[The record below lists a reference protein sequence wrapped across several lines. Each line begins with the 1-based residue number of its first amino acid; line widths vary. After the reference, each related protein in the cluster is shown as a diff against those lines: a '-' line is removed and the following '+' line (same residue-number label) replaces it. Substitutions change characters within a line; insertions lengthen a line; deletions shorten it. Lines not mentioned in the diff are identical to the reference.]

1 MRLFQ
6 RVGFLQYGAA
16 VTLLLSLF
24 LGYNLFYGGKDL
36 FLPGS
41 STKGHHQIEAQCDVC
56 HVKPFDTDDSMQQ
69 ACLSCHSDGLEKA
82 RDTHPMKKFTDPR
95 NADLLA
101 SLDATQCVTCHIE
114 HSPEVT
120 GQFGVTLPADFCYYC
135 HQEIAEE
142 RPSHAGFEFNT
153 CGNAG
158 CHNFHDN
165 KALYES
171 FLAKHIDKPA
181 LLSKTRLRVPNAF
194 AVWQKRNPDVKPLA
208 ADTHNGEAIPGIQ
221 PELIA
226 AWHSSVHAQVG
237 TNCLSC
243 HAEDSMQTNSANPIL
258 RNGHDLS
265 VESCSDCHTK
275 QVESFKQ
282 GLHGMRL
289 ASDLPPLQVDQA
301 RLPMHDDAAHKTLTC
316 SSCHDPHKPDLQF
329 AATQACLGCHADEHS
344 QNYEKSAHAALWH
357 QELEGEIDAGA
368 GVSCASCHMPRIKK
382 GKLVSVEH
390 NQSLTLEPNSKMIR
404 PVCLECHGLEYSIA
418 ALSDRNLI
426 RRNFSGAFD
435 STHPSF
441 ELVRERIAAKKA
453 QKQRARA
460 TNSNQ

>member
-1 MRLFQ
+1 MRFFQ

-16 VTLLLSLF
+16 VTLLLSAF
-24 LGYNLFYGGKDL
+24 LGYNLFVGGKDL

-56 HVKPFDTDDSMQQ
+56 HATPFDTDDAMQQ
-69 ACLSCHSDGLEKA
+69 ACLSCHSDALQKA

-120 GQFGVTLPADFCYYC
+120 GQFGVTLPPDFCYYC
-135 HQEIAEE
+135 HQQIAEE
-142 RPSHAGFEFNT
+142 RPSHEEFEFNT

-181 LLSKTRLRVPNAF
+181 LLSEARLRVPNAF
-194 AVWQKRNPDVKPLA
+194 AVWQQRNPDAAPLPA
-208 ADTHNGEAIPGIQ
+208 TAHDGSEIPGTE
-221 PELIA
+221 PALIS
-226 AWHSSVHAQVG
+226 AWQSSLHAQVG
-237 TNCLSC
+237 ANCSSC
-243 HAEDSMQTNSANPIL
+243 HANPLARTDSTASSW
-258 RNGHDLS
+258 RSGHDLS
-265 VESCSDCHTK
+265 VASCTDCHTA
-275 QVESFKQ
+275 QVDGFKQ

-289 ASDLPPLQVDQA
+289 ASELPPLKVSDA
-301 RLPMHDDAAHKTLTC
+301 RLPMHTDAAHKSLTC
-316 SSCHDPHKPDLQF
+316 SSCHDPHQPDLQF
-329 AATQACLGCHADEHS
+329 AATEACLGCHADEHS
-344 QNYEKSAHAALWH
+344 LNYTKSAHSTLWR
-357 QELEGEIDAGA
+357 QEVAGQVDAGV

-435 STHPSF
+435 ATHPSF
-441 ELVRERIAAKKA
+441 ALVRERIAAKKA

-460 TNSNQ
+460 TKSNQ